1 MSSYNNFFGLVIEVA
16 LVRELVKIQ
25 YSLILIC
32 FSSLTAYR
40 PYFHSDPILLNYVGC
55 DGTEL
60 NILDCDHYGNI
71 GGYYSSDCNSYIAE
85 VTCQC

>member
-1 MSSYNNFFGLVIEVA
+1 MSSYHNFFGLVIEVA

-25 YSLILIC
+25 YSLILFI
-32 FSSLTAYR
+32 FSSLTAYG
-40 PYFHSDPILLNYVGC
+40 YYSQSDPIFLDYVGC

-71 GGYYSSDCNSYIAE
+71 GDYYSSGCNYYIAE